1 MSKPTDLE
9 LEWLGNAEEGQR
21 QAWVDGHIKV
31 CPCSKHECSKSD
43 NYVEQGFHCED
54 CFRDC
59 VEIENENEN
68 EKEIKND

>member
-9 LEWLGNAEEGQR
+9 LEWLENAEEGQR
-21 QAWVDGHIKV
+21 QAWVDEHIKV
-31 CPCSKHECSKSD
+31 CPCSKHKCSKLD
-43 NYVEQGFHCED
+43 EYVEQEFHCED

-59 VEIENENEN
+59 VEINEN

>member
-1 MSKPTDLE
+1 MSE
-9 LEWLGNAEEGQR
+9 
-21 QAWVDGHIKV
+21 V

-43 NYVEQGFHCED
+43 NYVEQGFHCEN

-59 VEIENENEN
+59 VEINEN